1 MLRSYSEGQ
10 SQIQLELAEHENQVL
25 KSKLAKIEK
34 EHEELS
40 SRANLLE
47 KQVNRSGGRTTFSE
61 RELTAAVPDTYY
73 KQKIKLL
80 EVRSDFPPPLLPLTS
95 TRTNFPAQ
103 EEVEEIKHKLEES
116 RRAELEAQYGQE
128 SAWKFGEKRTKRL
141 VRGRVLLGEI
151 RFSRAKATV
160 WRREQAT
167 WSRPR
172 T

>member
-80 EVRSDFPPPLLPLTS
+80 EVGGDPPP
-95 TRTNFPAQ
+95 TRTYFCPTGRSRGDQAQ
-103 EEVEEIKHKLEES
+103 AGRVTS
-116 RRAELEAQYGQE
+116 RRAG
-128 SAWKFGEKRTKRL
+128 STVRSGE
-141 VRGRVLLGEI
+141 RVE
-151 RFSRAKATV
+151 V
-160 WRREQAT
+160 WRKAYEAT
-167 WSRPR
+167 GV
-172 T
+172 